1 MLSTVRYDEFRT
13 AFDAV
18 QQACL
23 EARLNVDGLA
33 AEVDRLTLLRD
44 EVELRSDREQAATDL
59 ASLSDLLEIVRR
71 TAPPPASPEY
81 EMAFREASAVMA
93 EANGP
98 DGSVAERV
106 QRIQRA
112 IMKISKIADRVN
124 DPGERFTLLKLNEP
138 LAMLASALQHPAR

>member
-1 MLSTVRYDEFRT
+1 VRYDEFRA

-33 AEVDRLTLLRD
+33 AEVDRLTVLRD
-44 EVELRSDREQAATDL
+44 QVELRSDREQAASDV
-59 ASLSDLLEIVRR
+59 ASLADLLEMARR

-81 EMAFREASAVMA
+81 EKAYQEASAVMA

-112 IMKISKIADRVN
+112 IKKIGKLADRVD
-124 DPGERFTLLKLNEP
+124 DPGERFNLLKLAEP
-138 LAMLASALQHPAR
+138 LAMLASSLQHTAR

>member
-1 MLSTVRYDEFRT
+1 MRYDEFRA

-33 AEVDRLTLLRD
+33 AEVDRLTVLRD
-44 EVELRSDREQAATDL
+44 QVEFRSDREQAASDV
-59 ASLSDLLEIVRR
+59 ASLADLLEMARR

-81 EMAFREASAVMA
+81 ELAYREASAVAA

-98 DGSVAERV
+98 DGSAAERV

-112 IMKISKIADRVN
+112 IKKISKIADRVS
-124 DPGERFTLLKLNEP
+124 DPGERVSLLRMNEP
-138 LAMLASALQHPAR
+138 LAMLAGSLQHTAH